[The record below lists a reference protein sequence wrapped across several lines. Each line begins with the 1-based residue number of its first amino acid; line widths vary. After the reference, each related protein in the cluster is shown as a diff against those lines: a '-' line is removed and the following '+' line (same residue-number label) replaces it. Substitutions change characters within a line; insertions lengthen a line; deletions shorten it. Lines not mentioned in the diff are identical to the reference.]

1 MRSMNE
7 IKGMREE
14 FKNAR
19 FVYLTTFS
27 EEGDRRSRPMTNY
40 NEDPYGVMWFPSFKE
55 TRKVE
60 DIRRDPRVV
69 ITFPSSEEG
78 MFYEIEGRAEFEEDE
93 VVSRKWKWW
102 YLSWLPDVEYRHRF
116 TTDAPITNRVI
127 INVHPSSARI
137 VKQP

>member
-14 FKNAR
+14 FKSAR
-19 FVYLTTFS
+19 LVYLTTFS
-27 EEGDRRSRPMTNY
+27 EGGDRRSRPMTNF
-40 NEDPYGVMWFPSFKE
+40 NDDPYGIMWFPSFKE

-60 DIRRDPRVV
+60 DIKRNPKVV
-69 ITFPSSEEG
+69 VTFPSSEEDE
-78 MFYEIEGRAEFEEDE
+78 FYEIEGRAEFEGDE

-102 YLSWLPDVEYRHRF
+102 YLSWVPDVEYQHRI

-127 INVHPSSARI
+127 INVHPLSARI